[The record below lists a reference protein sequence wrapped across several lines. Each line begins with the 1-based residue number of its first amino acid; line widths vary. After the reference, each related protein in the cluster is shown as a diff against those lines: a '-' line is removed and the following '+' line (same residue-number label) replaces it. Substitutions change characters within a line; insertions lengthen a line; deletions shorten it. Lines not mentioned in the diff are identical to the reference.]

1 MREITCYVQGH
12 NRNTTRLGV
21 TLHSCMRCIS
31 SIKWYV
37 LYLQLTLLVSLQT
50 EELWEPLTT
59 WPNQINRWY
68 WFTVRTMC
76 SITFISIWCHLRQGR
91 DPNRLV
97 LSLSLTRLFSIFYS
111 LPPSLPPFR
120 NVPEQPAQSAWPQV
134 TDGPSIQVYQTMC
147 TTHHLNFR
155 CSFVLICQVRS
166 LDL

>member
-1 MREITCYVQGH
+1 MREITCYVQGP

-111 LPPSLPPFR
+111 LPPSLPSGMC
-120 NVPEQPAQSAWPQV
+120 QSNLHSLLGHKWLMGLLSRFTKQCVRPIIWILGA
-134 TDGPSIQVYQTMC
+134 
-147 TTHHLNFR
+147 
-155 CSFVLICQVRS
+155 VLS
-166 LDL
+166 

>member
-111 LPPSLPPFR
+111 LPPSLQECARATCKVCLATSDWWAFYPGLPN
-120 NVPEQPAQSAWPQV
+120 NVY
-134 TDGPSIQVYQTMC
+134 DPS
-147 TTHHLNFR
+147 FE
-155 CSFVLICQVRS
+155 F
-166 LDL
+166 